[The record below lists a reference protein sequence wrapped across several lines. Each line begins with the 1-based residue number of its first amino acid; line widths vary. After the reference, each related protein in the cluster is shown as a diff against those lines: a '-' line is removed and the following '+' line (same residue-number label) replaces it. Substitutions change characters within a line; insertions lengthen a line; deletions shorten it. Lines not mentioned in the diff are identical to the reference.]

1 MVLQCHRRAEN
12 GVDVVF
18 PVNVVAYH
26 PGFGTFAT
34 GGGDGV
40 VNIWDGN
47 NKKRLLQVGSE
58 AVTSVMGQGYGVC
71 ILWLAALTCSA
82 VCVKQSLVLARP
94 SAHHAIAVQLR
105 GSTDVVLSA
114 ALRTMQI
121 SSYPTSIASLAFS
134 PQGNMLAVASSYMF
148 EHGQRQAPADE
159 IYIRPVQEGEV
170 KPKPRKT
177 AAPQ

>member
-1 MVLQCHRRAEN
+1 
-12 GVDVVF
+12 VDVVF

-47 NKKRLLQVGSE
+47 NKKRLFQVGNRLS
-58 AVTSVMGQGYGVC
+58 TTNINQSHGTR
-71 ILWLAALTCSA
+71 ILCLGLAALTYSA
-82 VCVKQSLVLARP
+82 VCVEQSSAMAQS
-94 SAHHAIAVQLR
+94 SAHQAIAVQLR
-105 GSTDVVLSA
+105 GWTVPLLLTSCYLLPFV
-114 ALRTMQI
+114 LRTVQI

-148 EHGQRQAPADE
+148 ESGQRQAPADE